1 MGSACGG
8 IIVELYAHAFAYYKF
23 NLLLKRKKVAG
34 THKKET
40 ILVHSADS
48 DLSKSLSI
56 FLQNQY
62 NVVTTETV
70 EDLGLQRNNKCVSLL
85 VVDLERSIPSLLGEF
100 EFRLLQN
107 SDAPIIVL
115 YAFRQGKPEW
125 ELRIRSLA
133 NQVLYKPVQI
143 EQILDAIAVEI
154 GVQKNRRG
162 NGATSL
168 PKN

>member
-1 MGSACGG
+1 M
-8 IIVELYAHAFAYYKF
+8 
-23 NLLLKRKKVAG
+23 KRMKVAG
-34 THKKET
+34 THKKKT

-56 FLQNQY
+56 LLQNQY

-100 EFRLLQN
+100 EFRRLQN

-115 YAFRQGKPEW
+115 YAFRQGKPDW
-125 ELRIRSLA
+125 ETRIRSLA
-133 NQVLYKPVQI
+133 DRVLYKPVQI
-143 EQILDAIAVEI
+143 EQILEAIAVEI
-154 GVQKNRRG
+154 GLQKSPGG
-162 NGATSL
+162 NGTTSL
-168 PKN
+168 PKT

>member
-1 MGSACGG
+1 MSGA
-8 IIVELYAHAFAYYKF
+8 K
-23 NLLLKRKKVAG
+23 
-34 THKKET
+34 KKET

-56 FLQNQY
+56 LLQNQFD
-62 NVVTTETV
+62 VVTTETV

-100 EFRLLQN
+100 EFRRLQN

-125 ELRIRSLA
+125 EKRIRSLA

-154 GVQKNRRG
+154 DLQKSRG
-162 NGATSL
+162 KNGTNPHSL
-168 PKN
+168 N

>member
-1 MGSACGG
+1 
-8 IIVELYAHAFAYYKF
+8 
-23 NLLLKRKKVAG
+23 VAG
-34 THKKET
+34 TNKKET
-40 ILVHSADS
+40 ILVHSADA

-56 FLQNQY
+56 LLQNQY
-62 NVVTTETV
+62 KVVTTETV
-70 EDLGLQRNNKCVSLL
+70 EDLGLQRDNKCVSLL

-100 EFRLLQN
+100 EFRRMQN

-115 YAFRQGKPEW
+115 YAYRQGKPEW
-125 ELRIRSLA
+125 ETKIRSLA

-143 EQILDAIAVEI
+143 EQILEAIALEI
-154 GVQKNRRG
+154 GLQKNRKG

>member
-1 MGSACGG
+1 
-8 IIVELYAHAFAYYKF
+8 
-23 NLLLKRKKVAG
+23 VAG
-34 THKKET
+34 SKKKET
-40 ILVHSADS
+40 ILVHSADP

-56 FLQNQY
+56 LLQNQFK
-62 NVVTTETV
+62 VVTTETV

-100 EFRLLQN
+100 EFRRLQN

-125 ELRIRSLA
+125 EKRIRSLA

-154 GVQKNRRG
+154 DMQKTRGENR
-162 NGATSL
+162 TQPL
-168 PKN
+168 PLN

>member
-1 MGSACGG
+1 M
-8 IIVELYAHAFAYYKF
+8 
-23 NLLLKRKKVAG
+23 
-34 THKKET
+34 
-40 ILVHSADS
+40 
-48 DLSKSLSI
+48 SKSLSI
-56 FLQNQY
+56 LLQNQFD
-62 NVVTTETV
+62 VVTTETV

-100 EFRLLQN
+100 EFRRLQN

-125 ELRIRSLA
+125 EKRIRSLA

-154 GVQKNRRG
+154 DLQKSRG
-162 NGATSL
+162 KNGTNPHSL
-168 PKN
+168 N